1 MSDFFFDTIRKQMQ
15 KSSEIA
21 ADNRKKEELQTEFEA
36 TDKASIKKLSDA
48 ELARWQAK
56 YPSGSPQ
63 AIFAE
68 QLWKYRLAKHS
79 AKFTAMIAIVS
90 AIVGG
95 IVGYSLRGPQNEITK
110 QKTAT
115 EIHQNEKPPTGQEVS
130 KQSKVSATKVK

>member
-1 MSDFFFDTIRKQMQ
+1 MKTETRLDKWLNEGAKEYREKQ
-15 KSSEIA
+15 
-21 ADNRKKEELQTEFEA
+21 KKEKLHTEFEA

-63 AIFAE
+63 TIFAE

-79 AKFTAMIAIVS
+79 AKFTALIAIIS

-110 QKTAT
+110 KKPQT
-115 EIHQNEKPPTGQEVS
+115 EIHQNEKPPSSQEVS
-130 KQSKVSATKVK
+130 KQSKVPATNVK

>member
-1 MSDFFFDTIRKQMQ
+1 MRTETRLYKWLNEGAEEYREKQ
-15 KSSEIA
+15 
-21 ADNRKKEELQTEFEA
+21 KKEKLHIEFEA

-79 AKFTAMIAIVS
+79 AKFTALIAIVS

-95 IVGYSLRGPQNEITK
+95 IVGYSLRGPQNEITT
-110 QKTAT
+110 QKPQK
-115 EIHQNEKPPTGQEVS
+115 EIHQNEKPSASPKVS
-130 KQSKVSATKVK
+130 KQSKAPAINVK

>member
-1 MSDFFFDTIRKQMQ
+1 MKTQTR
-15 KSSEIA
+15 SEWLFEGA
-21 ADNRKKEELQTEFEA
+21 EERKKTQQNEKLQTEFDA
-36 TDKASIKKLSDA
+36 TDKRNIKKLSDA

-63 AIFAE
+63 TIFAD

-79 AKFTAMIAIVS
+79 AKFTALIAIIS

-110 QKTAT
+110 QKPQT
-115 EIHQNEKPPTGQEVS
+115 EIHQNEKPPASQEVP
-130 KQSKVSATKVK
+130 QSPKVPAQNVR